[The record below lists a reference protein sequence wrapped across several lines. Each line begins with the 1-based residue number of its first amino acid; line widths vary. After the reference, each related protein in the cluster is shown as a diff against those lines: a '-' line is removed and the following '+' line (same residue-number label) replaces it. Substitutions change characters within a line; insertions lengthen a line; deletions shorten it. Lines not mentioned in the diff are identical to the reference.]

1 MVDRHSGRS
10 AVERCAHAPGAAVW
24 FGPPGRTVGRPAA
37 FCSHPPYRSAM
48 EDESFCVD
56 PHVHSEGS
64 YDGRE
69 PVELL
74 LEHAADIG
82 LDCIVVTDHDD
93 IDDSLRAARLAPS
106 YGLVGVPGVEVST
119 ADGHLLAIGVTECPP
134 PGRPL
139 PDTVAAVRAQGGVVV
154 VPHPFQRTR
163 HGVPRRRLAGIDVD
177 GIETYNAWLFTGY
190 RNRRAAAFARRYDH
204 ADLAGSDAH
213 RVGTVG
219 RAYTAL
225 ELPTD
230 GSVTPD
236 DVVAAIRR
244 GDTAV
249 HGRRAPLARCAG
261 HYLKGAARKVRY
273 ALRKAPRS
281 AVAAVPGLPG
291 RHG

>member
-1 MVDRHSGRS
+1 
-10 AVERCAHAPGAAVW
+10 
-24 FGPPGRTVGRPAA
+24 
-37 FCSHPPYRSAM
+37 M
-48 EDESFCVD
+48 EESPFSID

-74 LEHAADIG
+74 LEHAADID
-82 LDCIVVTDHDD
+82 LDAIVVTDHDT
-93 IDDSLRAARLAPS
+93 IEESLRAARLAPA

-119 ADGHLLAIGVTECPP
+119 ADGHLLAIGVEECPT

-139 PDTVAAVRAQGGVVV
+139 PDTVATVREMGGVAV

-163 HGVPRRRLAGIDVD
+163 HGVPRRRLAGVDVD

-190 RNRRAAAFARRYDH
+190 RNRRAAAFARRYGH

-213 RVGTVG
+213 RVETVG
-219 RAYTAL
+219 RAFTAL
-225 ELPTD
+225 DLPTD
-230 GSVTPD
+230 GSATAD

-249 HGRRAPLARCAG
+249 HGRRAPLHRCAG
-261 HYLKGAARKVRY
+261 HYVKGAARKSGY
-273 ALRKAPRS
+273 AARKAPGVATSVAS
-281 AVAAVPGLPG
+281 AVFPF
-291 RHG
+291 

>member
-1 MVDRHSGRS
+1 MDDS
-10 AVERCAHAPGAAVW
+10 
-24 FGPPGRTVGRPAA
+24 T
-37 FCSHPPYRSAM
+37 FCI
-48 EDESFCVD
+48 D

-82 LDCIVVTDHDD
+82 LNAVVVTDHDA
-93 IDDSLRAARLAPS
+93 IEESLRAARLAPE

-119 ADGHLLAIGVTECPP
+119 ADGHLLAIGVRECPD

-139 PDTVAAVRAQGGVVV
+139 PDTVAMVREAGGVAV

-163 HGVPRRRLAGIDVD
+163 HGVPRRRLAGVDVD

-190 RNRRAAAFARRYDH
+190 RNRRAAAFARRYGH

-225 ELPTD
+225 DLPPD
-230 GSVTPD
+230 GDVSAA

-249 HGRRAPLARCAG
+249 HGRRAPLHRCAG
-261 HYLKGAARKVRY
+261 HYVTGAARRTGY
-273 ALRKAPRS
+273 ALRRAPR
-281 AVAAVPGLPG
+281 VAGAFVPGLQG
-291 RHG
+291 RLG